1 MPSSESPA
9 ELVEIHLGPLLTH
22 VAVRGDLD
30 IEGTQALETR
40 FAAIVA
46 GRRLPAIV
54 DLSGVGFITSF
65 AIGMLV
71 SASRSL
77 RSRGR
82 LLVLVGPTGKVAE
95 VLAASRLHLAM
106 PIVATEAEA
115 RALVDAE
122 AGA

>member
-1 MPSSESPA
+1 MQCSESPA

-22 VAVRGDLD
+22 VAIRGNLD
-30 IEGTQALETR
+30 IEGTKAVETR
-40 FAAIVA
+40 FALSVA

-54 DLSGVGFITSF
+54 DLSAVGFVTSY

-77 RSRGR
+77 RSRDR

-115 RALVDAE
+115 KALID
-122 AGA
+122 AGAGS